1 MYTLGDLIEDY
12 TDGNVYAQEIL
23 DSDGIT
29 ICYVI
34 APNGGDLSMAE
45 ALLSHLN
52 K

>member
-1 MYTLGDLIEDY
+1 MYTAGDLIEDY
-12 TDGNVYAQEIL
+12 TWGKTYSREIIDPEGNV
-23 DSDGIT
+23 

-34 APNGGDLSMAE
+34 EDNGNDSGTQ